1 MKVVSGRLTE
11 RKEELDSGLAP
22 LEGEPRYAVTRY
34 RYDGNGNRTGIVTPE
49 GYRILRSYDACDR
62 LVSERV
68 VDDKNGIDRTT
79 SVTYDYAGN
88 ITGIVPSG
96 KGLGGWEQGYGYDL
110 KDRIVHVK
118 DCLEPV
124 FSYEYDKN
132 DRRIAETLPQTG
144 MTENGKSGYPKNQ
157 NRYRYDVYGR
167 LLTRTDGSGTVQEE
181 NRYLPDGR
189 PALSREADGQ
199 EIRYAYGAHG
209 REEET
214 STARSR
220 KAGRAAQKYRYDSR
234 GRITGVVN
242 GNGNETGYDLDAW
255 GRIQN
260 IRQADGGEEGYT
272 YDFAGNVTST
282 RDANGG
288 VITYR
293 YNSQGKVCE
302 ITDQEGNSET
312 FRYDREGRM
321 VLHVDRNGNEVRT
334 TYNVDGNPV
343 LETGTDRNGENRVTR
358 SFEYDASGNVRK
370 AVAGGFCYTYEYRPD
385 GKLLKKSASG
395 RTLVSCTYFSDGS
408 LESLTD
414 ASGNPVFYEYDWRGK
429 LSAVKDGNGETLAAY
444 AHTPGGRLKEIRHG
458 NGIRTGYE
466 YDTDGNLV
474 HLHME
479 HTDGEILADLY
490 YSHDLN
496 GNRILKS
503 GSRIGG
509 AGKAT
514 EHKISYVY
522 DRMDRLVTETRQGE
536 ETAYVYDLC
545 GNRLKKLDKSG
556 TEEYHYNRKNQL
568 ICRFS
573 EKDKTAYCYDKQGN
587 LLEAAGAEGTAVF
600 SYNAFHQQTAVT
612 MPDGKHLENRYD
624 AEYLRAGTVENGTVT
639 SFSYHN
645 GELLAESSPEGDT
658 ISRYIPGYGVAAG
671 WNREKSGYHYYHLD
685 EQNSTAYIT
694 GGSCEIE
701 NRYEYDAFG
710 VLKNSME
717 EFHNRILYTGQQ
729 YDQTSGQYYLRAR
742 FYNPVIGRFVQEDE
756 YRGDGLNLYAYCK
769 NNPVVYYDP
778 SGYDSQYPC
787 KEEMSAGA
795 GESGSNTTRR
805 QAFREAKEAA
815 GIPKSAEYKTHKF
828 VFDGTSENRIVYEF
842 DVCGEK
848 KYIIEHP
855 FDKMGR
861 GNHFHGADDTKGSP
875 FSKGRYNQYPGHF
888 PEDFNGFN

>member
-1 MKVVSGRLTE
+1 M
-11 RKEELDSGLAP
+11 
-22 LEGEPRYAVTRY
+22 
-34 RYDGNGNRTGIVTPE
+34 
-49 GYRILRSYDACDR
+49 
-62 LVSERV
+62 
-68 VDDKNGIDRTT
+68 
-79 SVTYDYAGN
+79 
-88 ITGIVPSG
+88 
-96 KGLGGWEQGYGYDL
+96 
-110 KDRIVHVK
+110 
-118 DCLEPV
+118 
-124 FSYEYDKN
+124 
-132 DRRIAETLPQTG
+132 
-144 MTENGKSGYPKNQ
+144 KNQ

-189 PALSREADGQ
+189 LALSKEADGQ

-209 REEET
+209 REET

-272 YDFAGNVTST
+272 YDFAGNVTGT

-321 VLHVDRNGNEVRT
+321 VLHMDRNGNEVRT

-358 SFEYDASGNVRK
+358 IFEYDALGNVRK

-414 ASGNPVFYEYDWRGK
+414 ASGKPVFYEYDWRGN
-429 LSAVKDGNGETLAAY
+429 LSGVRDENGDMLAAY

-496 GNRILKS
+496 GNRTLKS

-509 AGKAT
+509 EGKAT
-514 EHKISYVY
+514 EHEVSYVY
-522 DRMDRLVTETRQGE
+522 DRMDRLVSETRQGE
-536 ETAYVYDLC
+536 KTAYVYDLC

-573 EKDKTAYCYDKQGN
+573 EKEKTAYRYDLQGN
-587 LLEAAGAEGTAVF
+587 LLEAAGAEGRTVF
-600 SYNAFHQQTAVT
+600 AYNVFHQQTAVT
-612 MPDGKHLENRYD
+612 MPDGKYLENQYD
-624 AEYLRAGTVENGTVT
+624 AEYLRAGAVENGTVT
-639 SFSYHN
+639 TFSYHN

-694 GGSCEIE
+694 GSSGEIK

-742 FYNPVIGRFVQEDE
+742 FYNPVLGRFTQEDE

-778 SGYDSQYPC
+778 SGYGEEKCDKVGGNDS
-787 KEEMSAGA
+787 K
-795 GESGSNTTRR
+795 SGSSSIVEIVDEEKGTFIIKDWSDYPDDYVPVPDQNKVWTFLEGDEYNSARDSANIFNR
-805 QAFREAKEAA
+805 NMRAA
-815 GIPKSAEYKTHKF
+815 DPYYANNGLEIHE
-828 VFDGTSENRIVYEF
+828 
-842 DVCGEK
+842 
-848 KYIIEHP
+848 IEP
-855 FDKMGR
+855 VKMG
-861 GNHFHGADDTKGSP
+861 GSP
-875 FSKGRYNQYPGHF
+875 TDINNKTAIQSQVHRRYVTPWWNKIRDEVKKGLN
-888 PEDFNGFN
+888 

>member
-1 MKVVSGRLTE
+1 
-11 RKEELDSGLAP
+11 
-22 LEGEPRYAVTRY
+22 
-34 RYDGNGNRTGIVTPE
+34 
-49 GYRILRSYDACDR
+49 
-62 LVSERV
+62 
-68 VDDKNGIDRTT
+68 
-79 SVTYDYAGN
+79 
-88 ITGIVPSG
+88 
-96 KGLGGWEQGYGYDL
+96 
-110 KDRIVHVK
+110 
-118 DCLEPV
+118 
-124 FSYEYDKN
+124 
-132 DRRIAETLPQTG
+132 
-144 MTENGKSGYPKNQ
+144 
-157 NRYRYDVYGR
+157 
-167 LLTRTDGSGTVQEE
+167 
-181 NRYLPDGR
+181 
-189 PALSREADGQ
+189 
-199 EIRYAYGAHG
+199 
-209 REEET
+209 
-214 STARSR
+214 
-220 KAGRAAQKYRYDSR
+220 
-234 GRITGVVN
+234 
-242 GNGNETGYDLDAW
+242 
-255 GRIQN
+255 
-260 IRQADGGEEGYT
+260 
-272 YDFAGNVTST
+272 
-282 RDANGG
+282 
-288 VITYR
+288 
-293 YNSQGKVCE
+293 
-302 ITDQEGNSET
+302 
-312 FRYDREGRM
+312 M

-343 LETGTDRNGENRVTR
+343 VETGTDRNGENRVTR

-414 ASGNPVFYEYDWRGK
+414 ASGKPVFYEYDWRGN

-496 GNRILKS
+496 GNRTLKS

-509 AGKAT
+509 EGKAT
-514 EHKISYVY
+514 EHKVSYVY
-522 DRMDRLVTETRQGE
+522 DRMDRLVSDTRQGE
-536 ETAYVYDLC
+536 KTAYVYYLC

-573 EKDKTAYCYDKQGN
+573 EKEKTAYRYDLQGN

-600 SYNAFHQQTAVT
+600 AYNAFHQQTAVT

-624 AEYLRAGTVENGTVT
+624 AEYLRAGMVENGTVT
-639 SFSYHN
+639 TFSYHN
-645 GELLAESSPEGDT
+645 GELLAESSPDGDT

-671 WNREKSGYHYYHLD
+671 WNREKNGYHYYHLD

-694 GGSCEIE
+694 GRGGEIE

-717 EFHNRILYTGQQ
+717 EFHNRILYTEQQ

-778 SGYDSQYPC
+778 SGYKDKRQTPC
-787 KEEMSAGA
+787 KEETSVGESGA
-795 GESGSNTTRR
+795 GESGRKADFYVTPSGDVVPATGYRYMDSGRANDAIISGEQYTTYIGFKKYDSASQVKDAFQIADSWSDCKVRGEFDTLQVIDDLYVPTTKGNTT
-805 QAFREAKEAA
+805 A
-815 GIPKSAEYKTHKF
+815 IPEPITFSYPEYGKGGEHQLRVDKVIKF
-828 VFDGTSENRIVYEF
+828 TNV
-842 DVCGEK
+842 
-848 KYIIEHP
+848 
-855 FDKMGR
+855 
-861 GNHFHGADDTKGSP
+861 
-875 FSKGRYNQYPGHF
+875 
-888 PEDFNGFN
+888 DFIGDYKNE

>member
-1 MKVVSGRLTE
+1 M
-11 RKEELDSGLAP
+11 
-22 LEGEPRYAVTRY
+22 
-34 RYDGNGNRTGIVTPE
+34 
-49 GYRILRSYDACDR
+49 
-62 LVSERV
+62 
-68 VDDKNGIDRTT
+68 
-79 SVTYDYAGN
+79 
-88 ITGIVPSG
+88 
-96 KGLGGWEQGYGYDL
+96 
-110 KDRIVHVK
+110 
-118 DCLEPV
+118 
-124 FSYEYDKN
+124 
-132 DRRIAETLPQTG
+132 
-144 MTENGKSGYPKNQ
+144 
-157 NRYRYDVYGR
+157 
-167 LLTRTDGSGTVQEE
+167 
-181 NRYLPDGR
+181 
-189 PALSREADGQ
+189 
-199 EIRYAYGAHG
+199 
-209 REEET
+209 
-214 STARSR
+214 
-220 KAGRAAQKYRYDSR
+220 
-234 GRITGVVN
+234 
-242 GNGNETGYDLDAW
+242 
-255 GRIQN
+255 
-260 IRQADGGEEGYT
+260 
-272 YDFAGNVTST
+272 
-282 RDANGG
+282 
-288 VITYR
+288 ITYR

-321 VLHVDRNGNEVRT
+321 VLHVDRNGSEVRT

-414 ASGNPVFYEYDWRGK
+414 ASGKPVFYEYDWRGN

-496 GNRILKS
+496 GNRTLKS

-742 FYNPVIGRFVQEDE
+742 FYNPVLGRFVQEDV

-778 SGYDSQYPC
+778 SGYGGKSQC
-787 KEEMSAGA
+787 KGDVDDGGNESDHMI
-795 GESGSNTTRR
+795 GEHGVQTSSKTTWKNGKTERIDVENPAPGERPGQIHYHDPDNTKWYYNIKNNFFYNQKTSDL
-805 QAFREAKEAA
+805 A
-815 GIPKSAEYKTHKF
+815 PKSVQKLLRDKNFMKGIRKALE
-828 VFDGTSENRIVYEF
+828 IL
-842 DVCGEK
+842 GE
-848 KYIIEHP
+848 
-855 FDKMGR
+855 
-861 GNHFHGADDTKGSP
+861 
-875 FSKGRYNQYPGHF
+875 
-888 PEDFNGFN
+888 